1 MDYTKLFDRWV
12 ASTTLSEED
21 RVTLIEKLHEEIVS
35 GVQALGGL
43 AVSEMSKLLEEAT
56 YDKKDKYIEDITPVV
71 ALAAL
76 DGYMLFL
83 ITHDINPQEAN
94 LAKNEN
100 TKEVSKIWSTAYN
113 KDQCISYLEKVDPI
127 VGMMLSK
134 ISELRVNQELS
145 FHPSVVELP
154 YKTTEKLHQ
163 YIGWSVHQGYVLGAI
178 EKELHRG

>member
-1 MDYTKLFDRWV
+1 MNYTELFERWV
-12 ASTTLSEED
+12 ASTTLSEKD

-43 AVSEMSKLLEEAT
+43 AVSEMRKLLDAIQ
-56 YDKKDKYIEDITPVV
+56 YPQKDKYIEDITPVV

-83 ITHDINPQEAN
+83 ITHDINPQEAG
-94 LAKNEN
+94 LVTKEK
-100 TKEVSKIWSTAYN
+100 TKEVSKVWSTAYN

-127 VGMMLSK
+127 VSMMLSK

-145 FHPSVVELP
+145 FHPKIVDLP

-163 YIGWSVHQGYVLGAI
+163 YLGWAVHQGYVLGAI
-178 EKELHRG
+178 EEELNRG